1 MEFLGIINLSLE
13 NFVFFCSVI
22 LLASFV
28 RGFSG
33 FGFSASSVSLLSFIL
48 PPKEIVPIIL
58 LLEIIASFFMIP
70 SIWSKINWKF
80 VFYLLLGVIV
90 GTPFGVRLLSVLEPA
105 ITHLFISI
113 TVLLFAFLLLKG
125 YKNEKLNHNVS
136 KFFVGSI
143 AGTVNGFGTLAGLP
157 IALYLLIIVAE
168 PAVIRASLAA
178 LFFFTDF
185 YALLLSF
192 FNDILNLTVLYRTL
206 PLVLIVPIGVFLG
219 TKLFKG
225 SSKDNY
231 KRYILYFLITVS
243 IFGLLRA
250 LF

>member
-113 TVLLFAFLLLKG
+113 TVLLFAFLLL
-125 YKNEKLNHNVS
+125 LS
-136 KFFVGSI
+136 
-143 AGTVNGFGTLAGLP
+143 
-157 IALYLLIIVAE
+157 LIHI
-168 PAVIRASLAA
+168 
-178 LFFFTDF
+178 
-185 YALLLSF
+185 
-192 FNDILNLTVLYRTL
+192 
-206 PLVLIVPIGVFLG
+206 
-219 TKLFKG
+219 
-225 SSKDNY
+225 
-231 KRYILYFLITVS
+231 
-243 IFGLLRA
+243 
-250 LF
+250 